1 MKKRKLL
8 TTIGSIFMV
17 LGATSFATVEAS
29 TAASEALAE
38 IDKAKSMGY
47 EWRDSKKI
55 LDKAHKALK
64 NGDVKEANKLIAK
77 AKKQGIDA
85 QIQAKAQM
93 DVSGPH

>member
-8 TTIGSIFMV
+8 TIIGSLFIV
-17 LGATSFATVEAS
+17 LGATSCAHMEAS
-29 TAASEALAE
+29 TAASEAQAE

-55 LDKAHKALK
+55 LDKAYKALDD
-64 NGDVKEANKLIAK
+64 GDVETANKLIAK

-85 QIQAKAQM
+85 QTQAKSQM